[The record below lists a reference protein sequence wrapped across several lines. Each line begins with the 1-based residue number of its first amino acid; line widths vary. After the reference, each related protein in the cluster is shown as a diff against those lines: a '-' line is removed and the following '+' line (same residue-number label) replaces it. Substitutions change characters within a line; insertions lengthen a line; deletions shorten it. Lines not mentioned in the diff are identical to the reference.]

1 MNFEKKMKK
10 KKRCVLLFSII
21 PKKKKPV
28 KFIQRFSADK
38 KGGVMIREKKRKHYN
53 HCKVFR

>member
-10 KKRCVLLFSII
+10 RRDAFYYFQSFL
-21 PKKKKPV
+21 KKKPV

-38 KGGVMIREKKRKHYN
+38 NGGVMIRGKKRKHYN

>member
-10 KKRCVLLFSII
+10 RRDAFYYFQSFL
-21 PKKKKPV
+21 KKKPV

-38 KGGVMIREKKRKHYN
+38 KGGVMIRGKKRKHYN